1 MKTLMI
7 VAAAVAALAAP
18 ALASAKPAISNAN
31 DLNQVLVSFAD
42 LNLNTPSGQASFK
55 ARIHRAAMD
64 ACGAQPDS
72 KDLRAARQFDAC
84 VQQSIGAATAAV
96 PAASL
101 VAGVNGHNG

>member
-1 MKTLMI
+1 MKTLLI
-7 VAAAVAALAAP
+7 VAASVAAFAAP
-18 ALASAKPAISNAN
+18 ALASAKTVSSQD
-31 DLNQVLVSFAD
+31 DLRQVVVSFAD
-42 LNLNTPSGQASFK
+42 LNLNTPSGQTALK

-72 KDLRAARQFDAC
+72 KDMRAAAAYNGC

-101 VAGVNGHNG
+101 LAGTNGHNG